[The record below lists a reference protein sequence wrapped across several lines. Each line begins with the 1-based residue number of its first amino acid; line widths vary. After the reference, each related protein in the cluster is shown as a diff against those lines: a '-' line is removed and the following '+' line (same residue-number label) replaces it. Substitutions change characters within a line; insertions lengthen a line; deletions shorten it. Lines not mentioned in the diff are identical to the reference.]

1 MRATEIELYE
11 GLEAAS
17 QNCWPSVNYDIGSLN
32 NILSSIFPAGFYYKT
47 FKWPPSLWLFYEH
60 FIRKA
65 AGLGYSPTAKN
76 PDRYEQKFYYCD
88 LTIVGGGISGLLSAL
103 AAGRSGCSVLLIDEN
118 PELGGY
124 LLDYNFS
131 INEKDGLKWIKNIVD
146 ELYSMDNVRILK
158 RTTAMGYYDYNLSL
172 IHI

>member
-1 MRATEIELYE
+1 M
-11 GLEAAS
+11 S
-17 QNCWPSVNYDIGSLN
+17 
-32 NILSSIFPAGFYYKT
+32 K
-47 FKWPPSLWLFYEH
+47 
-60 FIRKA
+60 
-65 AGLGYSPTAKN
+65 
-76 PDRYEQKFYYCD
+76 KFYYCD

-158 RTTAMGYYDYNLSL
+158 RTTAMGYYDYNYLTALEKSD
-172 IHI
+172 